1 MSLRAEPAGAGS
13 AAGGMGAATRVTLFM
28 SICYCGLGAILPYLP
43 VWLEEAKGLSG
54 AEIGI
59 VLASANIARVV
70 IGPMMAAWADG
81 LTDRRTPLIV
91 LAVIA
96 LAAYGL
102 MGPLT
107 GFAALFAVG
116 FVAGVVYQGMIPFV
130 EAAALRATL
139 TGRPSYGVARALASS
154 LFIVG
159 NLGAGALMQ
168 AFGPWAAYGWIAASC
183 LILALAGGLLP
194 REPIAAGAAPASFRA
209 RLKDA
214 LGLVKAPGFLLL
226 MIAGGMIQAAH
237 AFYYGF
243 SSLVWIDQGIPAGW
257 VGALWGWG
265 VAVEI
270 IFLATSAKWLMKIRP
285 EYLVLA
291 GGVAAVVRWTAYAF
305 SPPMWLLI
313 PLQATHAM
321 TFAATHLG
329 SMRMIQRQF
338 GHAGGPT
345 AQTIYASLAMAPALG
360 LATLGS
366 GVLYDAVGAQGYLA
380 MAAMGAVGLVAALV
394 LVRRPEPAPV
404 TASA

>member
-1 MSLRAEPAGAGS
+1 MSAAPEPAAAGS
-13 AAGGMGAATRVTLFM
+13 TPAGMGAATRVTLFM

-54 AEIGI
+54 AEIGV
-59 VLASANIARVV
+59 VLASANIARIV

-81 LTDRRTPLIV
+81 LADRRTPLIV
-91 LAVIA
+91 LAIIA

-107 GFAALFAVG
+107 GFPALFVVG

-168 AFGPWAAYGWIAASC
+168 GFGPWAAYGWIAVSC
-183 LILALAGGLLP
+183 LVLALAGALLP
-194 REPIAAGAAPASFRA
+194 REPIAPGLSSTSFRT

-226 MIAGGMIQAAH
+226 MIGGGLIQAAH

-243 SSLVWIDQGIPAGW
+243 SSLVWIDQGIPEGW

-270 IFLATSAKWLMKIRP
+270 VFLATSAKWLMRVKP
-285 EYLVLA
+285 EYLLLA
-291 GGVAAVVRWTAYAF
+291 GGIAAVVRWTAYAF
-305 SPPMWLLI
+305 SPPMWLLV

-338 GHAGGPT
+338 GHEGGPT

-366 GVLYDAVGAQGYLA
+366 GLLYDAVGAQGYLA
-380 MAAMGAVGLVAALV
+380 MAAMGACGLAAVIV
-394 LVRRPEPAPV
+394 LARRAPAAA
-404 TASA
+404 TAPA